1 MSSSG
6 EPNMLYE
13 RLLKHGTALLVLLAI
28 LFLQSCAAPAAPAG
42 GAAQAAAPAAS
53 HSAAESTRPP
63 SARPAAQ
70 APAASSGAAA
80 PAAAPAHSNQY
91 EAVTAGVTDD
101 NDGWNDYLAYRER
114 HRGEFYVQ
122 DRDVSERYIVYVLDE
137 NSLPVHDATVEIYAD
152 RELLFTGRTDAG
164 GQMLFHPRALDD
176 SYALRNA
183 REFRVVAKKGYVA
196 QSHTFAR
203 NNGDTWLLTLTSP
216 AHADYTQLDLVFLI
230 DATGSMG
237 DEIDKL
243 KASMADVADGIAAL
257 PSKPDVRYGL
267 VAYRDRGDE
276 YVVRPYDFTANLKDF
291 QRNLANLRADGGGD
305 TPESLNEALHTTL
318 NNLSWRSDNAVRL
331 IVLVSDAPPHLDYN
345 EPFNYASDM
354 IDMVHRGIKIF
365 PVGASNLQ
373 GDGEYIFRQMA
384 QFTGGKFIFLT
395 YKNGSDPSSGPGT
408 ETNHD
413 VDNYSVDTLDKL
425 VIRLVRDELVKLT
438 TPVKIAPQPVVQQLP
453 SPVPTPTAQPPV
465 QPFSCTVDLAANRND
480 CGNISGLAVLDQQ
493 GNQSLLRLTL
503 DPHSTGYTNV
513 RFDLTYSGTPN
524 GTSVDIGDSISNDG
538 AGGDNGNQSN
548 NAEVQIE
555 NSVLTVYGNDYTQP
569 GDTIDGKRQIKLV
582 RDAVRADE
590 TVSVEV
596 SNERL
601 GINGAGGIEVVN
613 SPYLFA
619 LNGQEDRLGRVNYD
633 IYAAFNR
640 TIQHNNSGGYGVAK
654 VVVTLYPA
662 R

>member
-1 MSSSG
+1 MSISG
-6 EPNMLYE
+6 ETNMLYE
-13 RLLKHGTALLVLLAI
+13 RLLKHITALLILLAI
-28 LFLQSCAAPAAPAG
+28 LFLSSCAVPAAAPAAGGSQSGGAAPAASGAYAESTRPPAARPAAPASGGAAAAPAAPA
-42 GAAQAAAPAAS
+42 Q
-53 HSAAESTRPP
+53 
-63 SARPAAQ
+63 
-70 APAASSGAAA
+70 
-80 PAAAPAHSNQY
+80 SNQY

-101 NDGWNDYLAYRER
+101 NEGWSDYLAYRER

-122 DRDVSERYIVYVLDE
+122 DRDVSERYIVHVLDE
-137 NSLPVHDATVEIYAD
+137 NSLPVHDATVEIYAGSQ
-152 RELLFTGRTDAG
+152 LLFTGRTDAG

-176 SYALRNA
+176 NYELRHAL
-183 REFRVVAKKGYVA
+183 EFRVVAKKGYVA

-203 NNGDTWLLTLTSP
+203 TDGDAWLLTLTSP

-276 YVVRPYDFTANLKDF
+276 YVVRPYDFTTNLKDF

-318 NNLSWRSDNAVRL
+318 NNLSWRGDNTVRL
-331 IVLVSDAPPHLDYN
+331 IVLVADAPPHLDYN

-365 PVGASNLQ
+365 PVGASNLA

-384 QFTGGKFIFLT
+384 QFTGGKFVFLT

-425 VIRLVRDELVKLT
+425 VIRLVRDELIKLT
-438 TPVKIAPQPVVQQLP
+438 TPVKMAPQPVVQQP

-465 QPFSCTVDLAANRND
+465 QPVSCTVDLLANRND
-480 CGNISGLAVLDQQ
+480 CANIGGVAVL
-493 GNQSLLRLTL
+493 
-503 DPHSTGYTNV
+503 
-513 RFDLTYSGTPN
+513 
-524 GTSVDIGDSISNDG
+524 
-538 AGGDNGNQSN
+538 
-548 NAEVQIE
+548 E
-555 NSVLTVYGNDYTQP
+555 
-569 GDTIDGKRQIKLV
+569 
-582 RDAVRADE
+582 
-590 TVSVEV
+590 
-596 SNERL
+596 
-601 GINGAGGIEVVN
+601 
-613 SPYLFA
+613 
-619 LNGQEDRLGRVNYD
+619 
-633 IYAAFNR
+633 
-640 TIQHNNSGGYGVAK
+640 QHATK
-654 VVVTLYPA
+654 A
-662 R
+662 CCA